1 MGNAIRF
8 IKSCIAK
15 LPLSDT
21 ESEAKA
27 ALCSDINQFINEKII
42 LTDKVGTTCVAM
54 VAHAFCVPVLIY
66 CEAYKFHERVQLD
79 SICYNELGDPDAIAM
94 IPRRMDVNYLDDRTS
109 QDNFQLLNL
118 LPWNALGKHSV
129 DFSGGLFTYREVL
142 LLPSQLPRKVVPSSM
157 ELKVLVHLETLEIDF
172 TQWPSESLVIGL

>member
-42 LTDKVGTTCVAM
+42 LTDKVVVGHVASKIRDGDVLHTYESSCVVEM
-54 VAHAFCVPVLIY
+54 ILLYAH
-66 CEAYKFHERVQLD
+66 D
-79 SICYNELGDPDAIAM
+79 
-94 IPRRMDVNYLDDRTS
+94 
-109 QDNFQLLNL
+109 
-118 LPWNALGKHSV
+118 LGK
-129 DFSGGLFTYREVL
+129 
-142 LLPSQLPRKVVPSSM
+142 
-157 ELKVLVHLETLEIDF
+157 
-172 TQWPSESLVIGL
+172 

>member
-42 LTDKVGTTCVAM
+42 LTDKVVVGHVASKIRDG
-54 VAHAFCVPVLIY
+54 L
-66 CEAYKFHERVQLD
+66 E
-79 SICYNELGDPDAIAM
+79 GD
-94 IPRRMDVNYLDDRTS
+94 
-109 QDNFQLLNL
+109 
-118 LPWNALGKHSV
+118 
-129 DFSGGLFTYREVL
+129 
-142 LLPSQLPRKVVPSSM
+142 
-157 ELKVLVHLETLEIDF
+157 
-172 TQWPSESLVIGL
+172 